1 MADKPHLNVVILGH
15 VDHGKSTGMGHF
27 LFDLGVVDQRK
38 VDEFAKESEK
48 TGKGDSWK
56 YAWVLDNLK
65 DERERGV
72 TIDLA
77 FQKFETDKYFY
88 TLIDAPGHRDFVKN
102 MITGASESDGAVL
115 MVSAKKGESEIAVG
129 AGGQAREHA
138 FLAKTLGVNQLVVCI
153 NKMDDSIVNW
163 SKDRYDIVK
172 AEVETLLKAVGYD
185 TSKISFI
192 PTSGW
197 IGDNLVKKS
206 ENMSWYTGPTLYE
219 ALDQFIDPPKG
230 YDKPL
235 RLPIQDVFSI
245 TGVGTVPVGRVETGK
260 MKVGD
265 NLLIMPSGVKAEL
278 KTIETH
284 HTPMQ
289 EAKAGDNIGFNLRGI
304 SKQDIRRGDVIGTAN
319 NPPTIA
325 KEFIAQI
332 IVVYH
337 PTALAAGYTPVIH
350 AHTAQVAGT
359 ITEIISKLDPRTGQ
373 PMEEK
378 PKSVKT
384 GDAALVRIQPL
395 RSFCVETFKDF
406 PELGR
411 FAMRDMGST
420 VAAGVVREITQKGES
435 DNK

>member
-1 MADKPHLNVVILGH
+1 LADKPHLNVVILGH

-38 VDEFAKESEK
+38 VDEYAKESEK

-115 MVSAKKGESEIAVG
+115 MVSAKKGESETAVG

-153 NKMDDSIVNW
+153 NKMDDGIVNW

-197 IGDNLVKKS
+197 KGDNLVKKS
-206 ENMSWYTGPTLYE
+206 ENLSWYTGPTLYE

-230 YDKPL
+230 LDKPL
-235 RLPIQDVFSI
+235 RLPVQDVFSI
-245 TGVGTVPVGRVETGK
+245 TGVGTVPVGRVETGN

-265 NLLIMPSGVKAEL
+265 SLVIMPSGVKAEL

-304 SKQDIRRGDVIGTAN
+304 SKTDIRRGDVIGKPD

-337 PTALAAGYTPVIH
+337 PTALAAGYTPVLH
-350 AHTAQVAGT
+350 AHTAQAAGT
-359 ITEIISKLDPRTGQ
+359 IIEIISKLDPRTGQ

-395 RSFCVETFKDF
+395 RPLCIETFKEF

-420 VAAGVVREITQKGES
+420 VAAGVIREITQKGEPE
-435 DNK
+435 NK